1 MGETFPG
8 NHNVTFTPHHEWK
21 SLLGSAPAAAEQ
33 GRQPLRS
40 TVQAALCGGSVPVSV
55 ASKEGET
62 QPCNLSDQLCV
73 QERRGGNPLAPS
85 RQLAGALGACDLIK
99 IIVLL
104 HSHMSEGQGELCG
117 ASFAF
122 HGICRLQGLKQTPQP
137 FSPIPTC
144 SGLLLQ
150 KVVLFFMKYISLF

>member
-73 QERRGGNPLAPS
+73 QERRGGKPSCPLQA
-85 RQLAGALGACDLIK
+85 AGW
-99 IIVLL
+99 
-104 HSHMSEGQGELCG
+104 SSWSM
-117 ASFAF
+117 
-122 HGICRLQGLKQTPQP
+122 
-137 FSPIPTC
+137 
-144 SGLLLQ
+144 
-150 KVVLFFMKYISLF
+150 

>member
-1 MGETFPG
+1 MVALFP
-8 NHNVTFTPHHEWK
+8 
-21 SLLGSAPAAAEQ
+21 SLLQVRKVRDSPAIYLTNFVF
-33 GRQPLRS
+33 RK
-40 TVQAALCGGSVPVSV
+40 GG
-55 ASKEGET
+55 GE
-62 QPCNLSDQLCV
+62 
-73 QERRGGNPLAPS
+73 NPPAPS